1 MSEYT
6 NDTEGTQ
13 PTEQRPAQPTAQPG
27 YQDGYQRGAQAGYE
41 AGFHAGQT
49 AQQPRVDA
57 GNGNA
62 DAGRS
67 AWGAG
72 SVPPIPGQQPG
83 YAPKPG
89 DVAAPAPAGGS
100 GPKPKREHRGAKSLI

>member
-13 PTEQRPAQPTAQPG
+13 PTEQRPVRPTAQPG

-49 AQQPRVDA
+49 SQHPRVDA
-57 GNGNA
+57 GIGYA

-83 YAPKPG
+83 
-89 DVAAPAPAGGS
+89 
-100 GPKPKREHRGAKSLI
+100 

>member
-6 NDTEGTQ
+6 NDAEGTQ
-13 PTEQRPAQPTAQPG
+13 PTEQRPARPTAQPG
-27 YQDGYQRGAQAGYE
+27 YSDGYQRGAQAGYE

-49 AQQPRVDA
+49 AQQPRVNA
-57 GNGNA
+57 GNDNA

-72 SVPPIPGQQPG
+72 SFRV
-83 YAPKPG
+83 
-89 DVAAPAPAGGS
+89 
-100 GPKPKREHRGAKSLI
+100 RGRT